1 MSPRALV
8 CCPTISLT
16 GRLPH
21 SSFPRIRQRTDQPSP
36 QWFGESVRSPV
47 ADLGLKRESR
57 VLLVFLDFGS
67 RVQPPARPERRA
79 DAGIFSESVRLRV
92 AENAHEAKSL
102 PIEKELTRGER
113 NKTVY
118 YSFDRVS
125 SVFQVLLARVV
136 FSDSR
141 EKFLKKFLKYD
152 FFLDIQFLV
161 PL

>member
-1 MSPRALV
+1 
-8 CCPTISLT
+8 
-16 GRLPH
+16 
-21 SSFPRIRQRTDQPSP
+21 
-36 QWFGESVRSPV
+36 VR
-47 ADLGLKRESR
+47 
-57 VLLVFLDFGS
+57 
-67 RVQPPARPERRA
+67 PPAQRRA

-92 AENAHEAKSL
+92 AENAHDAKPL

-125 SVFQVLLARVV
+125 FVFQVLLARVV